1 MESKRSVEL
10 KTITDME
17 KQKIK
22 EQDILQRE
30 SLKENPYTLPQGYF
44 AMVEDSVQ
52 KRIHSENHT
61 GSENRLIAMLKPS
74 LMLAVTFA
82 MIFGLGYGAMYLT
95 GTASQDEENNL
106 IVMDNGS
113 GQTEET
119 FQTEEDTIFG
129 TVRSIALLES
139 LTEDYSEEN
148 PVEVVNH
155 QVNKDNIEQYLI
167 ESNISLITLA
177 SLE

>member
-74 LMLAVTFA
+74 LMLAVTYA
-82 MIFGLGYGAMYLT
+82 MIFGLG
-95 GTASQDEENNL
+95 
-106 IVMDNGS
+106 
-113 GQTEET
+113 
-119 FQTEEDTIFG
+119 
-129 TVRSIALLES
+129 
-139 LTEDYSEEN
+139 
-148 PVEVVNH
+148 
-155 QVNKDNIEQYLI
+155 
-167 ESNISLITLA
+167 
-177 SLE
+177 

>member
-1 MESKRSVEL
+1 
-10 KTITDME
+10 
-17 KQKIK
+17 
-22 EQDILQRE
+22 
-30 SLKENPYTLPQGYF
+30 
-44 AMVEDSVQ
+44 
-52 KRIHSENHT
+52 
-61 GSENRLIAMLKPS
+61 
-74 LMLAVTFA
+74 
-82 MIFGLGYGAMYLT
+82 MYHT

>member
-113 GQTEET
+113 GQTEE
-119 FQTEEDTIFG
+119 DTIFG

>member
-30 SLKENPYTLPQGYF
+30 SLKENPYTLPQ
-44 AMVEDSVQ
+44 
-52 KRIHSENHT
+52 
-61 GSENRLIAMLKPS
+61 
-74 LMLAVTFA
+74 
-82 MIFGLGYGAMYLT
+82 GYGAMYLT